1 MHHTYLTQ
9 LLIPGNKYLFQTT
22 RVRNKHIIHK
32 KFTGTFIA
40 INSDTLQVSD
50 YYDGKYAECDVLFW
64 TTPIEIITKIKPI
77 SFTKNR
83 KIL

>member
-1 MHHTYLTQ
+1 MHYIYLKQ
-9 LLIPGNKYLFQTT
+9 RLIPGNKYLFHT
-22 RVRNKHIIHK
+22 RVVCKKQIIHK

-40 INSDTLQVSD
+40 TNSDTLQVSD
-50 YYDGKYAECDVLFW
+50 YYDGKYIDCDVLFW

-83 KIL
+83 KNL